1 MGSTGTYRIRPA
13 GRHLLTIG
21 RDLIQDPYAAV
32 IELVKNSYDADSPD
46 VIIEFIKQDNDNL
59 KILISDSGHGMTRD
73 VVINKW
79 MVPSTDDKQKRRISP
94 KGRIMQGCK
103 GIGRYASAILG
114 NELLLNTI
122 SEGQQTTLF
131 VNWDNFE
138 SAEYLDDVEVLIE
151 TTQSKKPNGT
161 TLEITGGS
169 DKCKLWTDE
178 AFSTLCAELRKL
190 KSPIDEIMQTDP
202 FEIMLQ
208 LIGFSYSNKHSGLID
223 PIPILDFYDYR
234 IKGKVTADG
243 EVLLTFSQQKFNN
256 QADDEVIRYDLKEND
271 MFFRSTGCGDLV
283 FNISVFDREKDSIEL
298 LIKRGLRNENGSY
311 LGNIQA
317 RRLLNEYN
325 GIVVY
330 RNGFRV
336 RPLGDPG
343 FDWLGLDSRRVQ
355 NPTMSLSSNQ
365 VIGYVTIQ
373 SEQESGLIEKSARDG
388 LRDNLAFE
396 SLKKI
401 TKAVLSEIEER
412 RYRIRKRG
420 MSSKR
425 VYLDDQLTD
434 FFSFD
439 DLKTTIRKNFAEQG
453 IGTNETT
460 RVLDFI
466 NSKEVEK
473 LEQAEE
479 IRQKVAIYQN
489 QASLGMIMNVV
500 LHEGRRSLGYFI
512 NAIPLLK
519 KNYKNYC
526 DYNKPE
532 DLEKILKKVDT
543 IIENMGGLIS
553 LFAKIEPFATGKRG
567 LKKSHNLKKVIEG
580 AVDLFTTALQENNV
594 KILILGDLECKID
607 CWQQDIAAIFA
618 NLIENSIYWMCSARS
633 ETKEIRISI
642 KEVNDQLSLI
652 DFVDTGPGI
661 DPDLIIDG
669 SIFDAGFS
677 RKPDGSG
684 LGLAIAGEAAT
695 RNGLRMEAIESDS
708 GVHFQIKPIR
718 KE

>member
-453 IGTNETT
+453 IGTSETT